1 MLNVLPSVGRS
12 DIWEPLGCRD
22 QGTQVVS
29 TWKVVKKQVRK
40 RHTVKETNGEKK
52 TLSVRGMS
60 RAPHCLPPP
69 GPLHVSTSKLT
80 LCSPDS
86 PWLHH
91 LHPQGLQ
98 QSLMTYWLTVSLI
111 FPLSFP
117 CLSSPYNWNK
127 NYLREEPML
136 YNFPSHSTVP
146 GPDLNTIKEV
156 LFNMC
161 LGTEIQYCPYTKGR
175 LCPRLT
181 TSGFCKCSMMCFQEF
196 DSHGCIAA
204 LHFTSR
210 LLERLIYTT
219 VSMEQL
225 SSCTTG
231 FTGFWSHNFTGN
243 TLRKSQW
250 AMLPKPVL
258 HKAYTSE
265 ALEISSTLAP
275 SLFAKSFLLPIS

>member
-1 MLNVLPSVGRS
+1 MRASWMQRPRNTGCEHMESCEKAGSEKAYSQGDNWRKENPECERHELGSSLPSSPRPFARFH
-12 DIWEPLGCRD
+12 I
-22 QGTQVVS
+22 QAQ
-29 TWKVVKKQVRK
+29 
-40 RHTVKETNGEKK
+40 
-52 TLSVRGMS
+52 
-60 RAPHCLPPP
+60 
-69 GPLHVSTSKLT
+69 

-98 QSLMTYWLTVSLI
+98 QSLTTYWLTVSLI

-127 NYLREEPML
+127 NCLREEPVL

-181 TSGFCKCSMMCFQEF
+181 TPGFCKCSMMCFQAF
-196 DSHGCIAA
+196 DSHGCTAA

-210 LLERLIYTT
+210 LLGRLIYTT
-219 VSMEQL
+219 VSVEQL

-258 HKAYTSE
+258 H
-265 ALEISSTLAP
+265 
-275 SLFAKSFLLPIS
+275 